1 MVKTIYRNFSNRPHF
16 LEKHTPKEIPKLREI
31 EIINRSKEDIKHF
44 RPLYESYFNAILNYV
59 YQKVSDKEVANDIT
73 SYVFL
78 KAMTNL
84 NSYKIQS
91 VPFSAWLYKIAFNE
105 TMLYFRKSKKMRT
118 ISLDDQLIEGMQ
130 QEMDAFS
137 MESILKM
144 IEEELGNLS
153 SIEIEIIEL
162 RFYQNKSFREI
173 GYILGC
179 TENTAKVKSHR
190 LIKKLKTELS
200 KRNCHEEL

>member
-1 MVKTIYRNFSNRPHF
+1 MFKTIYRNFSNRPYF
-16 LEKHTPKEIPKLREI
+16 LEKHTPNEIPKLREI
-31 EIINRSKEDIKHF
+31 EIINQSKEDIKHF

-84 NSYKIQS
+84 NRYKIQS

-105 TMLYFRKSKKMRT
+105 TMLYFRRSKKMRT
-118 ISLDDQLIEGMQ
+118 ISLDNQLIEGMQ
-130 QEMDAFS
+130 QEIDAFS

-153 SIEIEIIEL
+153 SVEFEIIEL

-190 LIKKLKTELS
+190 LIKKLKAELS

>member
-1 MVKTIYRNFSNRPHF
+1 MTNILYRNFSNGPYF
-16 LEKHTPKEIPKLREI
+16 LEKHTPNEIPRLKEI
-31 EIINRSKEDIKHF
+31 EIINKSKADIKDF
-44 RPLYESYFNAILNYV
+44 RPLYEHYFNAILNFV

-84 NSYKIQS
+84 NKYKIQS

-130 QEMDAFS
+130 EEMETFS
-137 MESILKM
+137 KESILTS
-144 IEEELGNLS
+144 IEEEIGNLNPT
-153 SIEIEIIEL
+153 EFEIIEL
-162 RFYQNKSFREI
+162 RFYQHKSFHEI

-179 TENTAKVKSHR
+179 TENSAKVKSHR
-190 LIKKLKTELS
+190 LMKKLKQIIS
-200 KRNCHEEL
+200 KKNRHEEL